1 MDELA
6 LLTKIEE
13 RLALRDSRVS
23 IGVGDD
29 AAVLAPMARGA
40 VLSVDVAVEG
50 VHFDRRWLS
59 LEDAGYRGY
68 VAALSDLAA
77 MGAAPVAGLLSMI
90 VPSAASDDDVLG
102 MIDGA
107 REAARAYGAPIVG
120 GNLSSGGELAMS
132 TTVVGAAPERPLL
145 RSGARAG
152 DALFVTGTL
161 GAAALGLS
169 LLSRD
174 EGAREQAAAFVERWR
189 RPRARFDRI
198 PALLGVASSAIDVS
212 DGLAQ
217 DLAHLARASGVAAIV
232 ESALLPLE
240 DGHAVLATALGLD
253 GDLLALSGGE
263 DYELLFTAEADAV
276 DASIATRIGSVTA
289 GQGVRVLDRS
299 GDERLLPRGGYQH
312 R

>member
-1 MDELA
+1 
-6 LLTKIEE
+6 
-13 RLALRDSRVS
+13 
-23 IGVGDD
+23 
-29 AAVLAPMARGA
+29 
-40 VLSVDVAVEG
+40 
-50 VHFDRRWLS
+50 
-59 LEDAGYRGY
+59 
-68 VAALSDLAA
+68 
-77 MGAAPVAGLLSMI
+77 MG
-90 VPSAASDDDVLG
+90 
-102 MIDGA
+102 
-107 REAARAYGAPIVG
+107 
-120 GNLSSGGELAMS
+120 
-132 TTVVGAAPERPLL
+132 GAAPERPLL

-299 GDERLLPRGGYQH
+299 GDERVLPRGGYQH